1 MLLVRLARCVV
12 PPEASAECRRKR
24 RRVMRRGSVLFRRS
38 WRANHACLVLE
49 SITALIVCML
59 SLTACSNSCENYC
72 DATKDCKPRV
82 VYFGED
88 CVGECEEYF
97 GDDPDELK
105 CGQESQD
112 LLDCLA
118 DSDTPCLDSDE
129 CLPVAYARSACF
141 EPDPR

>member
-1 MLLVRLARCVV
+1 MSGFA
-12 PPEASAECRRKR
+12 AR
-24 RRVMRRGSVLFRRS
+24 RRDGTRMFLAAVPAVGPPL
-38 WRANHACLVLE
+38 
-49 SITALIVCML
+49 SICML
-59 SLTACSNSCENYC
+59 SLTGCSNSCENYC
-72 DATKDCKPRV
+72 DATKDCKTRV
-82 VYFGED
+82 VNFGEH
-88 CVGECEEYF
+88 CIRECEVYF